1 MEGDVSLKVNQNKT
15 FKLITSTSQIE
26 KYIIDLAEKVKSKT
40 KELSEF
46 NPLKKIEADL
56 LIEFDNQTY
65 EAIYYILSKSIR
77 TKNEIL
83 IMKVYLSSIKKLLST
98 INLIQGIDQIL
109 FYLSNSLR
117 SEKKQENSIIYR
129 YGEKGNR
136 CYILIIGN
144 ISVLEP
150 KENKVNC
157 TFLMY
162 FKHLILLNSINE
174 IEILRKTINKN
185 KYIFHITEE
194 EIIRTINYIKKSL
207 LKKTP
212 FHQMKILNFK
222 IGEITEIIEY
232 YIYIN
237 ENIVNRNIKN
247 VCSVEDYINYTYLF
261 NNKKRNEN
269 EHDEL
274 LTIYS
279 YYEVEKKSQG
289 DIFGEEIIL
298 IKDRKITRNST
309 VICIDE
315 CFLGI
320 ISREVYKNCILDVEK
335 KKRRE
340 NLFFIHS
347 FSLFNKIDWEIFL
360 KIFNY
365 FKIDIINH
373 GESIIKQYSYIDR
386 VFFIKEG
393 IFQLNSNICANELG
407 KILKEKRKMIF
418 KPTNNFIHL
427 EKKNYKIS
435 IIQNKDILG
444 LKDIYFENKYYV
456 EAICVSPE
464 AIVFSISHKTLIDI
478 SEKIPELKRKLE
490 SEIKFREKLITDRLI
505 EIYKNTEKTHGE
517 EIKRKKIE
525 KKNNLTPK
533 EIIFKDI
540 LKKPEI
546 GKKNRLNSSK
556 TRFIFK
562 EKIFSSINLSP
573 IKKDNEITNNK
584 KTNIN
589 YKIKRNKIRPV
600 SSYEKKNII
609 KLNILNQYLSNED
622 SNIKNKKRN
631 NINSTSS
638 FTFKDY
644 INTSTKVSNIQKK
657 TLEDIPSFRYT
668 NRLDTGIY
676 LKSIIGNEYEEKKEN
691 INEIQ
696 FRKLLLDNQKTILK
710 KRLERESPLVDLLYY
725 DNKIIEMQNIKKKEK
740 RNFKKIKQNY
750 NASSYLLNS
759 LNFNKFLKTNSND
772 SINLV
777 YGLEKQ
783 INNNTIE

>member
-261 NNKKRNEN
+261 NNKKE
-269 EHDEL
+269 
-274 LTIYS
+274 
-279 YYEVEKKSQG
+279 
-289 DIFGEEIIL
+289 
-298 IKDRKITRNST
+298 
-309 VICIDE
+309 
-315 CFLGI
+315 
-320 ISREVYKNCILDVEK
+320 
-335 KKRRE
+335 
-340 NLFFIHS
+340 
-347 FSLFNKIDWEIFL
+347 
-360 KIFNY
+360 
-365 FKIDIINH
+365 
-373 GESIIKQYSYIDR
+373 
-386 VFFIKEG
+386 
-393 IFQLNSNICANELG
+393 
-407 KILKEKRKMIF
+407 
-418 KPTNNFIHL
+418 
-427 EKKNYKIS
+427 
-435 IIQNKDILG
+435 
-444 LKDIYFENKYYV
+444 
-456 EAICVSPE
+456 
-464 AIVFSISHKTLIDI
+464 
-478 SEKIPELKRKLE
+478 
-490 SEIKFREKLITDRLI
+490 
-505 EIYKNTEKTHGE
+505 
-517 EIKRKKIE
+517 
-525 KKNNLTPK
+525 
-533 EIIFKDI
+533 
-540 LKKPEI
+540 
-546 GKKNRLNSSK
+546 
-556 TRFIFK
+556 
-562 EKIFSSINLSP
+562 
-573 IKKDNEITNNK
+573 
-584 KTNIN
+584 
-589 YKIKRNKIRPV
+589 
-600 SSYEKKNII
+600 
-609 KLNILNQYLSNED
+609 
-622 SNIKNKKRN
+622 IKNK
-631 NINSTSS
+631 
-638 FTFKDY
+638 
-644 INTSTKVSNIQKK
+644 
-657 TLEDIPSFRYT
+657 
-668 NRLDTGIY
+668 
-676 LKSIIGNEYEEKKEN
+676 
-691 INEIQ
+691 
-696 FRKLLLDNQKTILK
+696 
-710 KRLERESPLVDLLYY
+710 
-725 DNKIIEMQNIKKKEK
+725 
-740 RNFKKIKQNY
+740 
-750 NASSYLLNS
+750 
-759 LNFNKFLKTNSND
+759 
-772 SINLV
+772 
-777 YGLEKQ
+777 
-783 INNNTIE
+783 NNNL